1 MRKAV
6 YEKIQKKTSTE
17 KELADREL
25 MERNAL
31 ELGKR
36 ESSRLNR

>member
-1 MRKAV
+1 MTKAV
-6 YEKIQKKTSTE
+6 YEKIRKASTE

-36 ESSRLNR
+36 